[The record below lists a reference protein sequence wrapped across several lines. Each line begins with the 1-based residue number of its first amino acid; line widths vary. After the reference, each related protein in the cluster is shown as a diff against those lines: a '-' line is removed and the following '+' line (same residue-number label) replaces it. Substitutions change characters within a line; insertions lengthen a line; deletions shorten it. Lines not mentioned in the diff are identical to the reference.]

1 VPVKIRLLRVGKAKQ
16 PSYRVVVA
24 DSRSPRDGRIIE
36 TIGHYGPRA
45 EPSTVDINTDRALA
59 WLRQG
64 AQPTEQVQKLL
75 TTMGI
80 WSTFESEKGH
90 PIVTKLNRRGFKTG
104 KVAAPTKA
112 PTPATAAPKP
122 AEPAS
127 KDTTPTDTE
136 AAPKPAEPA
145 SKDTTPTDTEAAP
158 KPAEPASKDTT
169 PTDTE
174 AAPKPAEPASKDTT
188 PTDTEAAP
196 APATAS
202 TPDAAPDAPAGAGDS
217 EETAS

>member
-1 VPVKIRLLRVGKAKQ
+1 VAVKIRLLRVGKAKQ

-45 EPSTVDINTDRALA
+45 EPSTVDINADRALA

-112 PTPATAAPKP
+112 AAPAKAEPKSPAPASEETTPADA
-122 AEPAS
+122 
-127 KDTTPTDTE
+127 
-136 AAPKPAEPA
+136 
-145 SKDTTPTDTEAAP
+145 
-158 KPAEPASKDTT
+158 
-169 PTDTE
+169 
-174 AAPKPAEPASKDTT
+174 
-188 PTDTEAAP
+188 EAAP
-196 APATAS
+196 APEAAS
-202 TPDAAPDAPAGAGDS
+202 TPDAAPDAADGAGDS